1 MARFRE
7 GTGTGLLVALG
18 SLSIYSLFAWVLVV
32 LLWIA
37 LSVYALVEMIGDGR
51 PSPVAVLLIVV
62 LLVGTLVTLAAV
74 GIGYRGEEPHSAEAR
89 PRLTPGP
96 PDALRRGLHHH
107 QVEDAGDRQHREQ
120 AGRSGSGGGG
130 LVRGGTGFGREL
142 RLAAE
147 RWSEEH
153 PRDHPDQDVE
163 ADRDRDPERG
173 EPEPVGDRG
182 P

>member
-7 GTGTGLLVALG
+7 GTGTGLFVALG

-74 GIGYRGEEPHSAEAR
+74 GIGYVGKS
-89 PRLTPGP
+89 LTP
-96 PDALRRGLHHH
+96 RK
-107 QVEDAGDRQHREQ
+107 
-120 AGRSGSGGGG
+120 
-130 LVRGGTGFGREL
+130 
-142 RLAAE
+142 
-147 RWSEEH
+147 
-153 PRDHPDQDVE
+153 
-163 ADRDRDPERG
+163 RDRD
-173 EPEPVGDRG
+173 
-182 P
+182 